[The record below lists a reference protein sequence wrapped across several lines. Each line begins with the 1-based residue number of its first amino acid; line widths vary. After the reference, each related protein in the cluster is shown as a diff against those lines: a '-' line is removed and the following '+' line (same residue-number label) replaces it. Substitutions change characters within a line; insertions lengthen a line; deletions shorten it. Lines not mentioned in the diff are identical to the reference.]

1 MGLIVPD
8 KIIINGSDSSFTL
21 DVSGSA
27 RITSLAGTGKM
38 VVVGADGS
46 LGIQDLSGSG
56 SSSGIGYYGLFGD
69 GSLGDAS
76 IDTVVT
82 LFSERS
88 YNNLQ
93 ILSGGII
100 NTNGYI
106 LRVRGT
112 LTINSG
118 GYIRCNGEDAYPG
131 YMGNSGGYAPYDIM
145 TYPEFGVPS
154 NGGDGGAFGN
164 SGTSV
169 ISPGSGGIGTILNT
183 GAPYMFRAGSGGG
196 GGGSMDDGNGDLPTS
211 GGNVWVLAGSGGY
224 GGYGDYG
231 GIQPDAING
240 AGGGGGGGVCCVYA
254 YRINNGGSIEANGG
268 AGGDANTGPYNNY
281 GGAGGG
287 GGGGTVIVYYR
298 QTTGSGVGTLSAAG
312 GAAGSNN
319 GGSGIGANAGT
330 TGLTMSCQ
338 I

>member
-1 MGLIVPD
+1 MAKWLWAYNEKV
-8 KIIINGSDSSFTL
+8 L
-21 DVSGSA
+21 D
-27 RITSLAGTGKM
+27 
-38 VVVGADGS
+38 
-46 LGIQDLSGSG
+46 
-56 SSSGIGYYGLFGD
+56 FG
-69 GSLGDAS
+69 GGVYAS
-76 IDTVVT
+76 IPDPSLSIQPSAYNFPFAGGTTQQFTATPT
-82 LFSERS
+82 L
-88 YNNLQ
+88 
-93 ILSGGII
+93 
-100 NTNGYI
+100 
-106 LRVRGT
+106 
-112 LTINSG
+112 
-118 GYIRCNGEDAYPG
+118 
-131 YMGNSGGYAPYDIM
+131 
-145 TYPEFGVPS
+145 GVSWHIDSKP
-154 NGGDGGAFGN
+154 
-164 SGTSV
+164 
-169 ISPGSGGIGTILNT
+169 
-183 GAPYMFRAGSGGG
+183 
-196 GGGSMDDGNGDLPTS
+196 
-211 GGNVWVLAGSGGY
+211 
-224 GGYGDYG
+224 GDYG